1 MSTNITPCICNSI
14 PSVSINASITAL
26 PLWSTTINFNE
37 KISLKDDIDYITESI
52 KKTITS
58 TKNVCSEKQVNKCK
72 ESCSTICKCITVG
85 KKKKKRSV
93 CGCVFG
99 TEQICKSTCSTVPQ
113 TFCNS
118 VDTITEFN
126 EEVKLDVKTEV
137 NFRLKGSVSINLYA
151 NTAVGA
157 GTGGAGTGGAKV
169 GTSIYLIIQIND
181 INFEADGKLKVK
193 DKHVASISIKQGADN
208 KPSKSAFQKF
218 EIPPITVGATLKF
231 GIDINNL
238 SSYTNI
244 WDFIDGEL
252 AACVGFTQLSLNYD
266 IGITKITLG
275 NPAINLCANPILR
288 KMVLSLKGSVE
299 HSFNKIK
306 NTNAVAKV
314 STDFLFPVTVPIT

>member
-14 PSVSINASITAL
+14 PSISLNASITTV

-37 KISLKDDIDYITESI
+37 KISLNADIDYITESI
-52 KKTITS
+52 KKTITG

-85 KKKKKRSV
+85 KKKKRRV
-93 CGCVFG
+93 CGCLFG
-99 TEQICKSTCSTVPQ
+99 TEKICNSTCSTVPQ
-113 TFCNS
+113 TICNS
-118 VDTITEFN
+118 VDTITEFI

-157 GTGGAGTGGAKV
+157 GTGGAEV

-193 DKHVASISIKQGADN
+193 DKHVASISIKQGADS
-208 KPSKSAFQKF
+208 KPSKTAFQKF

-252 AACVGFTQLSLNYD
+252 AACVGFTQLSLNYE
-266 IGITKITLG
+266 IGSTNITLG
-275 NPAINLCANPILR
+275 NPAINLCADPIIR
-288 KMVLSLKGSVE
+288 KMVLSLQGSID

-314 STDFLFPVTVPIT
+314 SADFLIPVTIPIT